1 MLVVL
6 RRIEL
11 VKQELMHSLET
22 LHMKQVWVLVVFMLM
37 QYVPTTHALTW
48 VVRMH
53 REVQKK
59 VRSVQC
65 G

>member
-1 MLVVL
+1 MPVVL

-48 VVRMH
+48 VAQMH

-59 VRSVQC
+59 VQSVQC